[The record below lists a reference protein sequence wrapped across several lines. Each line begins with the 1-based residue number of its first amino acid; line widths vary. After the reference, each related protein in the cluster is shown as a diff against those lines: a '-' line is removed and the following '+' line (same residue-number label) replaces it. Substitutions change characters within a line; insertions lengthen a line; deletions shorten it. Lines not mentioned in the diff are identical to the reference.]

1 MKKRWTALLLAL
13 AMLSALAVGAL
24 ADEQKKDETAAE
36 AAQAT
41 PDAAGTLS
49 FENLGARMKEKSYA
63 LLALEESIAMVE
75 STDYEKVEQ
84 ELRDGLNDIANA
96 QWSMTS
102 LGSVGS
108 AALSNSISMT
118 GEAPS
123 RSDQALATAI
133 NGVGAAVGTLANQSF
148 QAQYDAYRE
157 QFDAVRDGKLQKD
170 NAGVVH
176 QLKNMEDSTIQL
188 AQSAYITLLGLQE
201 QSAALARQ
209 DAALDRTLAELELR
223 YQLGQISTMTL
234 EQAKAG
240 KVQLESGKATLD
252 MNITALRRQLNAMVG
267 EELTAP
273 LTLGALPAVTAE
285 QLSAMDVEKD
295 LEKAK
300 AASYDLYAAKKT
312 LDDADEEYDDSGAKS
327 SYNEKDYKKVQAR
340 HKWQSAQYTYNATV
354 QKYELS
360 FRSLYDKVKDCA
372 QILSAAKVSLECERG
387 DLAAAQLK
395 YEQGTISENA
405 LRTAEDELYSA
416 QDTVSGA
423 ERDLFTAY
431 NNYRWAVDCG
441 LLAG

>member
-24 ADEQKKDETAAE
+24 ADEQKKEESAAE
-36 AAQAT
+36 TVQTT

-63 LLALEESIAMVE
+63 LLALEESIALVE

-84 ELRDGLNDIANA
+84 ELRDGLNEIADA
-96 QWSMTS
+96 QWKMTA
-102 LGSVGS
+102 LGSAGT
-108 AALSNSISMT
+108 AALSRVPTTAGSPD
-118 GEAPS
+118 A
-123 RSDQALATAI
+123 SDYALA
-133 NGVGAAVGTLANQSF
+133 GAVDAVGGAVGRLASQSL
-148 QAQYDAYRE
+148 QTQYDALRE
-157 QFDAVRDGKLQKD
+157 RFDDVRDGKLQRD
-170 NAGVVH
+170 NEGVVR
-176 QLKNMEDSTIQL
+176 QLKSMENNTVQMM
-188 AQSAYITLLGLQE
+188 QNVYITLLGLEE

-240 KVQLESGKATLD
+240 KIQLESGKATLD

-327 SYNEKDYKKVQAR
+327 YYNERDYKKVQAR

-354 QKYELS
+354 QKYELT
-360 FRSLYDKVKDCA
+360 FRSLCDKVKDCA
-372 QILSAAKVSLECERG
+372 QILSAAKVSLECERS
-387 DLAAAQLK
+387 DLAAAQLR

-405 LRTAEDELYSA
+405 LHTAEDELYTA

-431 NNYRWAVDCG
+431 NNYRWAVDYG

>member
-24 ADEQKKDETAAE
+24 ADEQKKDEPAAE
-36 AAQAT
+36 TAQTA

-63 LLALEESIAMVE
+63 LLALEESIALVE

-84 ELRDGLNDIANA
+84 ELRDGLNEIADA
-96 QWSMTS
+96 QWKMTA
-102 LGSVGS
+102 LGSAG
-108 AALSNSISMT
+108 AMAYDAT
-118 GEAPS
+118 
-123 RSDQALATAI
+123 LATQAAI
-133 NGVGAAVGTLANQSF
+133 GAVGAAVGSLANQSL
-148 QAQYDAYRE
+148 QTQYDALRE
-157 QFDAVRDGKLQKD
+157 QFDAVRDGELQKD

-176 QLKNMEDSTIQL
+176 QLKNMEDSTIQM
-188 AQSAYITLLGLQE
+188 AQSAYITLLGLEE

-240 KVQLESGKATLD
+240 KIQLESGKATLD

-327 SYNEKDYKKVQAR
+327 YYNERDYKKVQAR

-354 QKYELS
+354 QKYELT
-360 FRSLYDKVKDCA
+360 FRSLCDKVKDCA
-372 QILSAAKVSLECERG
+372 QILSAAKVSLECERS

-405 LRTAEDELYSA
+405 LHTAEDELYTA

-431 NNYRWAVDCG
+431 NNYRWAVEYG

>member
-24 ADEQKKDETAAE
+24 ADEQKKEESAAE
-36 AAQAT
+36 TVQTT

-63 LLALEESIAMVE
+63 LLALEESIALVE

-84 ELRDGLNDIANA
+84 ELRDGLNEIADA
-96 QWSMTS
+96 QWKMTA
-102 LGSVGS
+102 LGSAG
-108 AALSNSISMT
+108 AMAYDAT
-118 GEAPS
+118 
-123 RSDQALATAI
+123 LATQAAI
-133 NGVGAAVGTLANQSF
+133 GAVGAAVGSLANQSL
-148 QAQYDAYRE
+148 QTQYDALRE
-157 QFDAVRDGKLQKD
+157 QFDAVRDGELQKD

-176 QLKNMEDSTIQL
+176 QLKNMEDSTIQM
-188 AQSAYITLLGLQE
+188 AQSAYITLLGLEE

-223 YQLGQISTMTL
+223 YQLGQISAMAL
-234 EQAKAG
+234 AQAKAG
-240 KVQLESGKATLD
+240 KIQLESGKATLD

-273 LTLGALPAVTAE
+273 LALGALPAVTAE

-327 SYNEKDYKKVQAR
+327 YYNERDYKKVQAR

-354 QKYELS
+354 QKYELT
-360 FRSLYDKVKDCA
+360 FRSLCDKVKDCA
-372 QILSAAKVSLECERG
+372 QILSAAKVSLECERS

-405 LRTAEDELYSA
+405 LHTAEDELYTA

>member
-24 ADEQKKDETAAE
+24 ADEQKKEESAAE
-36 AAQAT
+36 TVQTT

-63 LLALEESIAMVE
+63 LLALEESIALVE

-84 ELRDGLNDIANA
+84 ELRDGLNEIADA
-96 QWSMTS
+96 QWGMTA
-102 LGSVGS
+102 LGSAGT
-108 AALSNSISMT
+108 AALSRVPTTAGSPD
-118 GEAPS
+118 A
-123 RSDQALATAI
+123 SDYALA
-133 NGVGAAVGTLANQSF
+133 GAVDAVGGAVGRLASQSL
-148 QAQYDAYRE
+148 QTQYDALRE
-157 QFDAVRDGKLQKD
+157 RFDDVRDGKLQRD
-170 NAGVVH
+170 NEGVVR
-176 QLKNMEDSTIQL
+176 QLKSMENNTVQMM
-188 AQSAYITLLGLQE
+188 QNVYITLLGLEE

-240 KVQLESGKATLD
+240 KIQLESGKATLD

-327 SYNEKDYKKVQAR
+327 YYNERDYKKVQAR

-354 QKYELS
+354 QKYELT
-360 FRSLYDKVKDCA
+360 FRSLCDKVKDCA
-372 QILSAAKVSLECERG
+372 QILSAAKVSLECERS

-405 LRTAEDELYSA
+405 LHTAEDELYTA

>member
-24 ADEQKKDETAAE
+24 ADEQKKEESAAE
-36 AAQAT
+36 TVQTT

-63 LLALEESIAMVE
+63 LLALEESIALVE

-84 ELRDGLNDIANA
+84 ELRDGLNEIADA
-96 QWSMTS
+96 QWGMTA
-102 LGSVGS
+102 LGSAGTAVLSRVPTTAGS
-108 AALSNSISMT
+108 PDA
-118 GEAPS
+118 
-123 RSDQALATAI
+123 SDYALA
-133 NGVGAAVGTLANQSF
+133 GAVNAVGGAVGRLASQSL
-148 QAQYDAYRE
+148 QTQYDALRE
-157 QFDAVRDGKLQKD
+157 RFDDVRDGKLQRD
-170 NAGVVH
+170 NEGVVR
-176 QLKNMEDSTIQL
+176 QLKSMENNTVQMM
-188 AQSAYITLLGLQE
+188 QNVYITLLGLEE

-240 KVQLESGKATLD
+240 KIQLESGKATLD

-327 SYNEKDYKKVQAR
+327 YYNERDYKKVQAR

-354 QKYELS
+354 QKYELT
-360 FRSLYDKVKDCA
+360 FRSLCDKVKDCA
-372 QILSAAKVSLECERG
+372 QILSAAKVSLECERS

-405 LRTAEDELYSA
+405 LHTAEDELYTA

-431 NNYRWAVDCG
+431 NNYRWAVDYG

>member
-36 AAQAT
+36 TAQAT

-63 LLALEESIAMVE
+63 LLALEESIALVE

-84 ELRDGLNDIANA
+84 ELRDGLNEIADA
-96 QWSMTS
+96 QWKMTA

-108 AALSNSISMT
+108 AA
-118 GEAPS
+118 
-123 RSDQALATAI
+123 SDSGAGMAI
-133 NGVGAAVGTLANQSF
+133 NMVGAAVGTLANQTL
-148 QAQYDAYRE
+148 QLQYDAYRE

-188 AQSAYITLLGLQE
+188 AQSAYITLLGLEE
-201 QSAALARQ
+201 QSTALARQ

-240 KVQLESGKATLD
+240 KIQLESGKATLD

-295 LEKAK
+295 LQKAK

-327 SYNEKDYKKVQAR
+327 YYNERDYKKVQAR

-354 QKYELS
+354 QKYELT
-360 FRSLYDKVKDCA
+360 FRSLCDKVKDCA
-372 QILSAAKVSLECERG
+372 QILSAAKVSLECERS

-405 LRTAEDELYSA
+405 LHTAEDELYTA

-431 NNYRWAVDCG
+431 NNYRWAVDYG

>member
-13 AMLSALAVGAL
+13 AMLSALAVGVL
-24 ADEQKKDETAAE
+24 ADEQKKEESAPEAVQTA
-36 AAQAT
+36 

-49 FENLGARMKEKSYA
+49 FENLGARMKEKSYT
-63 LLALEESIAMVE
+63 LLALEESIALVE

-84 ELRDGLNDIANA
+84 ELRDGLNEIADA
-96 QWSMTS
+96 QWGMTA
-102 LGSVGS
+102 LGSAGT
-108 AALSNSISMT
+108 AALSSSLMAGT
-118 GEAPS
+118 PDA
-123 RSDQALATAI
+123 SDYALA
-133 NGVGAAVGTLANQSF
+133 GAVDAVGGAVGRLASQSI
-148 QAQYDAYRE
+148 QTQYDALRE
-157 QFDAVRDGKLQKD
+157 RFDDVRDGKLQRD
-170 NAGVVH
+170 NEGVIR
-176 QLKNMEDSTIQL
+176 QLKSMENNTVQMM
-188 AQSAYITLLGLQE
+188 QNVYITLLGLEE

-223 YQLGQISTMTL
+223 YQLGQISAMAL
-234 EQAKAG
+234 AQAKAG
-240 KVQLESGKATLD
+240 KIQLESGKATLD

-327 SYNEKDYKKVQAR
+327 YYNERDYKKVQAR

-354 QKYELS
+354 QKYELT
-360 FRSLYDKVKDCA
+360 FRSLCDKVKDCA
-372 QILSAAKVSLECERG
+372 QILSAAKVSLECERS

-405 LRTAEDELYSA
+405 LHTAEDELYTA

-431 NNYRWAVDCG
+431 NNYRWAVDYG